1 MTKKGFTYIEVMIT
15 LAVLAVLFVPMMRLF
30 SYGVGSSAITGEMI
44 TAVSLARWEME
55 RVKNLNIATAGM
67 QALGEVWTP
76 AKDDPP
82 LEMDNTKWRI
92 VRRVSGGDP
101 LQVMVDV
108 YLDGNMKKPVASLV
122 TLLTDSVWVKERGT

>member
-1 MTKKGFTYIEVMIT
+1 MKTTAFTYIEVMIT
-15 LAVLAVLFVPMMRLF
+15 LAVVAILFVPMMRMF

-44 TAVSLARWEME
+44 TATNLARWEME
-55 RVKNLNIATAGM
+55 RVKNLNIATAQM

-82 LEMDNTKWRI
+82 LEIDNTKWRI

-101 LQVMVDV
+101 LEVMVDV
-108 YLDGNMKKPVASLV
+108 YLDNNMKKPVASLV
-122 TLLTDSVWVKERGT
+122 TLLTDSVWVKEKGT